1 MMCGTAAVAVA
12 ADIDFAAGF
21 AAFDAAFFSA
31 GKFWHP
37 TAGQLLASL
46 FAVAVGSE
54 SVERRKILAVTA

>member
-31 GKFWHP
+31 GQFWHP
-37 TAGQLLASL
+37 TAGQLLASF
-46 FAVAVGSE
+46 FAVA
-54 SVERRKILAVTA
+54 